1 MGTEELIRVAALTS
15 GRQVPSRRFR
25 VEQHLEPLRAHG
37 VAVSEYLPRI
47 GKYAPAPRLLD
58 ALSLPGKAVWHA
70 GKIGARLPGIGGSWR
85 ADVTWLERELYSG
98 AVSLEPLLRRPVVLD
113 VDDAIWL
120 RVGETGAARLAAM
133 SSMVVAG
140 NSYLA
145 EWFSRFAPATVVIP
159 TAVDTDRYAP
169 TGEPPEKFTIG
180 WIGSRSTTPYLLEI
194 EDALAT
200 AMATIPGAELLV
212 VSDVELKFRLL
223 DPDRVRNITWSR
235 DVECDA
241 LAQMSVG
248 LMPLPDT
255 EWTRGKC
262 SFKML
267 QYMACGIPA
276 VVSPVGANIEV
287 LARGE
292 LGVGARSNEEWVDAL
307 VTISRDREYAERC
320 GRQGRAVA
328 QQHYSRQV
336 VTERLA
342 SVFLS
347 VSGARR

>member
-1 MGTEELIRVAALTS
+1 MGTEGVIRVAALTS
-15 GRQVPSRRFR
+15 GRLVPSRRFR
-25 VEQHLEPLRAHG
+25 VEQHVEPLRSVG
-37 VAVSEYLPRI
+37 IEVSEFQPRI
-47 GKYAPAPRLLD
+47 GKYAATPRLLS
-58 ALSLPGKAVWHA
+58 ALSIPGKSVWHA
-70 GKIGARLPGIGGSWR
+70 GKIGARLPGVAGSWR

-98 AVSLEPLLRRPVVLD
+98 KVTLEPLLGRPIVLD

-120 RVGETGAARLAAM
+120 RIGEAGASRLAAM

-169 TGEPPEKFTIG
+169 ADEAPEKFTIG

-200 AMATIPGAELLV
+200 AMANIPGAELLV
-212 VSDVELKFRLL
+212 VSDVEVKFRSL
-223 DPDRVRNITWSR
+223 DPARVRNLAWSANG
-235 DVECDA
+235 ECAA

-276 VVSPVGANIEV
+276 VVSPVGTNIEV
-287 LARGE
+287 LAHGE
-292 LGVGARSNEEWVDAL
+292 LGIGARTKDEWVDAL
-307 VTISRDREYAERC
+307 VTISRDRAYAKRC
-320 GRQGRAVA
+320 GLQGRAVA
-328 QQHYSRQV
+328 IQHYSRTI
-336 VTERLA
+336 VTDRLA
-342 SVFLS
+342 SVFHS
-347 VSGARR
+347 VAAMQS